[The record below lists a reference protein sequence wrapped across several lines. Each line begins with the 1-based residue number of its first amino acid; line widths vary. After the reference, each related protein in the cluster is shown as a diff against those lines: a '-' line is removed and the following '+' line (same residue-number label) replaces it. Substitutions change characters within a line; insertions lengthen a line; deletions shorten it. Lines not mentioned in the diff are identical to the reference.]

1 MRLVTINDEHGFPRC
16 VITRQPDPSHAL
28 AQANGKPGFVTL
40 AVYEVV
46 GVTIPDD
53 VQEFEPLNGQ
63 EPTTNIDEAEATAT
77 VFVRWDGKVTIDMYV
92 WRVHRSDCAA
102 IESTEVGSYHWVL
115 EAITEAIKLGAD
127 MTGVDEFE

>member
-1 MRLVTINDEHGFPRC
+1 MRLATINDESGFPRC
-16 VITRQPDPSHAL
+16 VIARQPDPSHAL

-92 WRVHRSDCAA
+92 
-102 IESTEVGSYHWVL
+102 ESTEVGSYHWVL

>member
-1 MRLVTINDEHGFPRC
+1 VRLATINDESGFPRC
-16 VITRQPDPSHAL
+16 VIARQPDPHHAWS
-28 AQANGKPGFVTL
+28 QTNGKPGFVTL

-92 WRVHRSDCAA
+92 
-102 IESTEVGSYHWVL
+102 ESTEVGSYHWVL

>member
-1 MRLVTINDEHGFPRC
+1 
-16 VITRQPDPSHAL
+16 
-28 AQANGKPGFVTL
+28 VTL

-63 EPTTNIDEAEATAT
+63 EPTTNIDEAETTAT

-92 WRVHRSDCAA
+92 
-102 IESTEVGSYHWVL
+102 ESTEVGSYHWVL

-127 MTGVDEFE
+127 MTGVDDPA